1 MSPPPKITPA
11 LEGMFPTFQD
21 FLYQAA
27 GIYFPVQRKDRLL
40 AHVAA
45 RMEATKKADPAQ
57 YLSALKISQGP
68 GSEQWAF
75 FNQVTVNETYFFRE
89 EAQFAV
95 LRDKILPRLFE
106 LARQEKRDKLHIL
119 SAACSS
125 GEEAYSLAILM
136 LEAFAAESSRVA
148 IQGIDINS
156 EVIAQAQKGLYGDY
170 AIRNCTPEQL
180 RRFFEKSGTSH
191 QVRPELK
198 RLVAFGVANMAD
210 PMALKRL
217 PRPDLILCRNALI
230 YFDRKS
236 KARVLA
242 NLGAVVRPQGYLF
255 LSQTETLF
263 DVEHP
268 FELVHFFKVC
278 GYRLKA

>member
-11 LEGMFPTFQD
+11 LDGMFATFQD

-27 GIYFPVQRKDRLL
+27 GIYFPAQRKDRLL

-45 RMEATKKADPAQ
+45 RMEATKKTDPAQ
-57 YLSALKISQGP
+57 YLSLLKASQGL

-75 FNQVTVNETYFFRE
+75 YNQVTVNETYFFRE
-89 EAQFAV
+89 DAQFAIF
-95 LRDKILPRLFE
+95 RDKILPRLFE
-106 LARQEKRDKLHIL
+106 AAREEKRDKIQVL

-125 GEEAYSLAILM
+125 GEEPYSLAILI
-136 LEAFAAESSRVA
+136 LEAFAAESSRVS
-148 IQGIDINS
+148 ILGIDINS
-156 EVIAQAQKGLYGDY
+156 EVIDQARKGVYGDY
-170 AIRNCTPEQL
+170 AIRNCTPDQL
-180 RRFFEKSGTSH
+180 KRFFEKKGNLY
-191 QVRPELK
+191 QLRPELK
-198 RLVAFGVANMAD
+198 RLVTFNVANMAD

-230 YFDRKS
+230 YFDRES

-263 DVEHP
+263 DVKHP